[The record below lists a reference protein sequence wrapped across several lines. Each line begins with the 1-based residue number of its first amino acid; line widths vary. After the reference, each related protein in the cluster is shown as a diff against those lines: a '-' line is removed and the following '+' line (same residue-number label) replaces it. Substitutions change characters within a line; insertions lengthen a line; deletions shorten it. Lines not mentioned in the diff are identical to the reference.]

1 MKAEHKEDYDLGYQL
16 TEEMLRE
23 LAHKDFSSG
32 AVISGVLTAVMYRL
46 MTGSPD
52 PQTVF
57 GTIAGAMGH
66 AALRMEIGD
75 EIFKDGP
82 SDEVH

>member
-1 MKAEHKEDYDLGYQL
+1 MKSEHQEDYNLSYQL
-16 TEEMLRE
+16 TEEMLKD

-32 AVISGVLTAVMYRL
+32 AVISGALTAVLYRL
-46 MTGSPD
+46 MLGSQD
-52 PQTVF
+52 PQTVL

-66 AALRMEIGD
+66 AAIRMEIGE